1 MIRIGIQWFLNQT
14 GPTATSHI
22 ESGGF
27 VRSRPGVE
35 HPDIMWHFMPSE
47 VCEHGQKAPT
57 NEAFQVRSS
66 VKDSFINLD
75 QDLLKV
81 VKISGQ
87 VESTV
92 QDKITQKWIQIFWLY
107 FLPLKI

>member
-1 MIRIGIQWFLNQT
+1 MALENRQNMWVNIEYAKACWAVASLVLTEICCRAIR
-14 GPTATSHI
+14 
-22 ESGGF
+22 
-27 VRSRPGVE
+27 
-35 HPDIMWHFMPSE
+35 HPQCA
-47 VCEHGQKAPT
+47 VLAL
-57 NEAFQVRSS
+57 S
-66 VKDSFINLD
+66 VVGTKDSFINLD

>member
-1 MIRIGIQWFLNQT
+1 MTRFSLSGLRMIRIGIQWFLNQT

-57 NEAFQVRSS
+57 NEAFQVRSPVQS
-66 VKDSFINLD
+66 QKGPS
-75 QDLLKV
+75 KRGE
-81 VKISGQ
+81 SGNY
-87 VESTV
+87 
-92 QDKITQKWIQIFWLY
+92 LMNA
-107 FLPLKI
+107 

>member
-66 VKDSFINLD
+66 IQSQKGAI
-75 QDLLKV
+75 
-81 VKISGQ
+81 Q
-87 VESTV
+87 VEGGG
-92 QDKITQKWIQIFWLY
+92 QAIA
-107 FLPLKI
+107 

>member
-57 NEAFQVRSS
+57 NEAFQVRSP
-66 VKDSFINLD
+66 
-75 QDLLKV
+75 
-81 VKISGQ
+81 
-87 VESTV
+87 V
-92 QDKITQKWIQIFWLY
+92 QSQKEPSKREGGSSNCLVNA
-107 FLPLKI
+107 